1 MNIIRHA
8 AFTLFTSLALLFAAT
23 SQAQDRPAALV
34 EGRDYAPI
42 SNGIPFANAKGKVEI
57 AEVFGYWCHHC
68 NNFQPL
74 VDKWKLGLSKDV
86 DFVYVPA
93 AFDPEDPFSKA
104 YFAARQLKLP
114 LDKVHHDLFRA
125 IHTDG
130 SLPKNASEDEL
141 AQFHTRYGVTAAKF
155 LAAMNSKPVA
165 AQVRWANKFIET
177 SQIEGTPTVIVAGK
191 YRVLGRSH
199 QEVLRIASQLAAQ
212 LKSQGR

>member
-1 MNIIRHA
+1 MNTIRQTTF
-8 AFTLFTSLALLFAAT
+8 AFLASLALLFATTA
-23 SQAQDRPAALV
+23 QAQTRPAPLV
-34 EGRDYAPI
+34 EGRDYVAI
-42 SNGIPFANAKGKVEI
+42 DNGIPFANAKGKAEI

-68 NNFQPL
+68 NDFQPL
-74 VDKWKLGLSKDV
+74 VDKWKPGLPKDV

-93 AFDPEDPFSKA
+93 AFDPQDPFAKA

-125 IHTDG
+125 IHAEG
-130 SLPKNASEDEL
+130 SLPKNASENEL

-165 AQVRWANKFIET
+165 AQVRWAHKFIET
-177 SQIEGTPTVIVAGK
+177 SGVEATPMLVVGGK

-199 QEVLRIASQLAAQ
+199 QDALRIAAQLAAQ
-212 LKSQGR
+212 LRSKGR